1 MYDKY
6 LVGLNN
12 MVKCV
17 RFTVRENVGYMKNGE
32 KICHFYDMSLWRGG
46 SCLLC
51 MYVDIS
57 KETSVL
63 ARESS
68 TSWLRNSI
76 RITL

>member
-12 MVKCV
+12 MVTCV

-32 KICHFYDMSLWRGG
+32 KICHFYDMSLWRRG

-51 MYVDIS
+51 MHIDIS